1 MALVARRDE
10 KEEVNPIAG
19 LEDSDQK
26 TQGLLNKGRRWPFLM
41 GLECGGAGVG
51 CKTLQPPGC
60 KERKNAQ
67 PRAACL

>member
-1 MALVARRDE
+1 MALVARRDA

-26 TQGLLNKGRRWPFLM
+26 TQGLLNKGRRCPFLM
-41 GLECGGAGVG
+41 GLECGGAGVD

-60 KERKNAQ
+60 KE
-67 PRAACL
+67 